1 MTAPAR
7 LSRAVVPTRYDLL
20 VETDADAERFSGEV
34 TIAVDVQEPTS
45 TIALHARELDV
56 TFAGVEQAGRPIGA
70 SLGLDAASERVTI
83 DTATPLAVGPAV
95 VRLRFAAP
103 VSHGLL
109 GYYRST
115 YTDASGASRV
125 LAATQFEAPH
135 ARRAFPCFDE
145 PEFKAVF
152 AVTLVVADGL
162 LAISNGPEVARESL
176 GDGRVKVTFAPTI
189 PMSTYL
195 VAWVVGPLELTEPVD
210 AGGVAVRVAHV
221 PGKEHLTG
229 FALDIGAFAIR
240 FFADYYGIAYP
251 GEKCDLVALPD
262 FSFGAMENLGCVTF
276 RETRLLVD
284 PEQSTLSERTDAALT
299 IVHEIAHMWFGDLV
313 TMKWWNGIWLNEA
326 FATFM
331 EHLGVDAYRAAWK
344 TWDDFALGRS
354 VALDIDALSNTRTV
368 EYEVHTPEDADG
380 MFDVLTYQKGGSVL
394 RMLERWL
401 GADAFRAGVRA
412 YLDRYQLANTETTDL
427 WDSIESATGQ
437 PVRQIMDSWI
447 FQPGFPIVAARR
459 AGERVTLTQQRFS
472 YLPGTQGTER
482 WSIPVRA
489 RVDDDGRS
497 ETRSLLLA
505 GDDDVTMDV
514 PAGSRVVLDAGGEG
528 FYRVAYPPDWRAE
541 LLASGALRPLER
553 FSLVDDSWAAVLA
566 GQTPA
571 LELLDLARGLRDE
584 GDLLVWRVLVSVL
597 RGLARLVDGDARA
610 RLQAAA
616 GDVLGP
622 IFGRLG
628 WEPAAGEDERTRQLR
643 GVVLDAMGTLVEDAG
658 VIGRARQVYGA
669 GDVDPDVTAACI
681 AVVAGAGDEPTF
693 DDFLAR
699 SHRATTPQE
708 QLRYLYAL
716 GAFPTEALV
725 LRTVGL
731 ALSDDV
737 RPQNGPFMIQRALR
751 NREHGPA
758 AWVAVRERW
767 SEVRSRFSG
776 SLVPRL
782 LDGVTW
788 LVDDASLADVPR
800 FLAASPVP
808 EGARV
813 IAQHLERQRVHAA
826 TVARERERLSAAL
839 LGS

>member
-1 MTAPAR
+1 
-7 LSRAVVPTRYDLL
+7 
-20 VETDADAERFSGEV
+20 
-34 TIAVDVQEPTS
+34 
-45 TIALHARELDV
+45 
-56 TFAGVEQAGRPIGA
+56 
-70 SLGLDAASERVTI
+70 
-83 DTATPLAVGPAV
+83 
-95 VRLRFAAP
+95 
-103 VSHGLL
+103 
-109 GYYRST
+109 
-115 YTDASGASRV
+115 
-125 LAATQFEAPH
+125 
-135 ARRAFPCFDE
+135 
-145 PEFKAVF
+145 
-152 AVTLVVADGL
+152 
-162 LAISNGPEVARESL
+162 
-176 GDGRVKVTFAPTI
+176 VKVRFAPTI

-240 FFADYYGIAYP
+240 FFADYYGIPYP

-331 EHLGVDAYRAAWK
+331 EHLGVDAYRAPWK

-368 EYEVHTPEDADG
+368 EYDVHSPSDADG

-447 FQPGFPIVAARR
+447 FQPGFPIVSARR
-459 AGERVTLTQQRFS
+459 SDGRVTLTQQRFS
-472 YLPGTQGTER
+472 YLPGPRGLDGAQGPER

-489 RVDDDGRS
+489 RVEEEGRS

-505 GDDDVTMDV
+505 GEDVELEV

-528 FYRVAYPPDWRAE
+528 FYRVAYPPEWRAE
-541 LLASGALRPLER
+541 LLAAGSLRPLER
-553 FSLVDDSWAAVLA
+553 FSMVDDCWAAVLG
-566 GQTPA
+566 GQAPA
-571 LELLDLARGLRDE
+571 HELLALARQLRGED
-584 GDLLVWRVLVSVL
+584 DLVVWRVLVSVL
-597 RGLARLVDGDARA
+597 RGVSRLVEGDALARL
-610 RLQAAA
+610 QSEA
-616 GDVLGP
+616 GDVLAP
-622 IFGRLG
+622 VFDRLG
-628 WEPAAGEDERTRQLR
+628 WESAAGEDERTHQLR
-643 GVVLDAMGTLVEDAG
+643 GVVLDALGTLVEDPD
-658 VIGRARQVYGA
+658 VIGRARATYRA
-669 GDVDPDVTAACI
+669 SSVDPDVAAACI
-681 AVVAGAGDEPTF
+681 GIVAGSGDEGAF
-693 DDFLAR
+693 DDFIAR
-699 SHRATTPQE
+699 ADAASTPQE

-716 GAFPTEALV
+716 GAFPTEALA
-725 LRTVGL
+725 LRTIEL
-731 ALSDDV
+731 AMSDDV
-737 RPQNGPFMIQRALR
+737 RPQNGPFMMQRALR

-758 AWVAVRERW
+758 AWVAVRDRW
-767 SEVRSRFSG
+767 DELRARFSG

-782 LDGVTW
+782 LEGVTW

-800 FLAASPVP
+800 FLEANPVP

-826 TVARERERLSAAL
+826 TVARERDRLSAAL
-839 LGS
+839 LGA

>member
-1 MTAPAR
+1 MTDSPR
-7 LSRAVVPTRYDLL
+7 LGRSVVPTRYDLL
-20 VETDADAERFSGEV
+20 VETDAAAEQFSGHVE
-34 TIAVDVQEPTS
+34 IALTVNEPTS
-45 TIALHARELDV
+45 TITLHARELDV
-56 TFAGVEQAGRPIGA
+56 SLEAVEQDGRSIGA
-70 SLGLDAASERVTI
+70 SLGLVADAERVVVETSS
-83 DTATPLAVGPAV
+83 PLAVGPAV
-95 VRLRFAAP
+95 LRLRFGAP

-115 YTDASGASRV
+115 YVDAAGEQRV

-152 AVTLVVADGL
+152 AVTLIVADGL
-162 LAISNGPEVARESL
+162 LAISNGPEVAREPLS
-176 GDGRVKVTFAPTI
+176 DGRVKVTFAPTI

-210 AGGVAVRVAHV
+210 AGGVEVRVAHV

-240 FFADYYGIAYP
+240 FFADYYGIPYP

-284 PEQSTLSERTDAALT
+284 PEQSTLSDRTDAALT

-368 EYEVHTPEDADG
+368 EYEVHTPDDADG

-412 YLDRYQLANTETTDL
+412 YLDRYRLANTETTDL
-427 WDSIESATGQ
+427 WDSLESATGQ

-447 FQPGFPIVAARR
+447 FQPGFPIVHARR
-459 AGERVTLTQQRFS
+459 SGERVTLSQQRFA
-472 YLPGTQGTER
+472 YLPGGEGLDGARGSER

-489 RVDDDGRS
+489 RVEEEGRS

-514 PAGSRVVLDAGGEG
+514 PGRLAGGARRGRRGLLPPRVPAASGGPSCWPRVCSGRSNGSRWSTTPGPRCWPVTLPRTSCSSSRDSSAP
-528 FYRVAYPPDWRAE
+528 RRTSS
-541 LLASGALRPLER
+541 SGAC
-553 FSLVDDSWAAVLA
+553 W
-566 GQTPA
+566 
-571 LELLDLARGLRDE
+571 
-584 GDLLVWRVLVSVL
+584 
-597 RGLARLVDGDARA
+597 
-610 RLQAAA
+610 
-616 GDVLGP
+616 
-622 IFGRLG
+622 
-628 WEPAAGEDERTRQLR
+628 
-643 GVVLDAMGTLVEDAG
+643 
-658 VIGRARQVYGA
+658 
-669 GDVDPDVTAACI
+669 
-681 AVVAGAGDEPTF
+681 
-693 DDFLAR
+693 
-699 SHRATTPQE
+699 
-708 QLRYLYAL
+708 
-716 GAFPTEALV
+716 
-725 LRTVGL
+725 
-731 ALSDDV
+731 
-737 RPQNGPFMIQRALR
+737 
-751 NREHGPA
+751 
-758 AWVAVRERW
+758 
-767 SEVRSRFSG
+767 
-776 SLVPRL
+776 
-782 LDGVTW
+782 
-788 LVDDASLADVPR
+788 
-800 FLAASPVP
+800 
-808 EGARV
+808 
-813 IAQHLERQRVHAA
+813 
-826 TVARERERLSAAL
+826 
-839 LGS
+839 